1 MIEFAVEGI
10 LFEEMEAAAAADTVQ
25 PRVILP
31 SMTIDA
37 ANTKKPYSDATQVG
51 MRDHKRAAARLG
63 QTARYNSHL
72 AHRAQS
78 DRVDTSRA
86 LHRIRARRVR
96 SKGRKSTSFTCAMGI
111 DALSDLE

>member
-51 MRDHKRAAARLG
+51 KEGTGKERARDHKRARTPCTWP
-63 QTARYNSHL
+63 TA
-72 AHRAQS
+72 
-78 DRVDTSRA
+78 
-86 LHRIRARRVR
+86 
-96 SKGRKSTSFTCAMGI
+96 
-111 DALSDLE
+111 